1 MIWFMITIVWY
12 LDRTTMNT
20 MYSLQRKRES
30 HPCVWRSGH
39 GLYYISQWSHH
50 RKDRQ
55 HVPQICKW
63 ITVSYIST
71 SLIELCFICMFTD
84 SSIIIITTTAV
95 LKYLSLIFFVED
107 FEVTGLLKDE
117 ENVLR
122 VWIMSAVT
130 YASQK
135 SRTHTEYRVPPDC
148 PPPVQKG
155 ECHVNFI
162 RKVQTL

>member
-1 MIWFMITIVWY
+1 
-12 LDRTTMNT
+12 

-30 HPCVWRSGH
+30 RPSVWRSGH
-39 GLYYISQWSHH
+39 SLYNFSQWSHH

-55 HVPQICKW
+55 HVPQICKL
-63 ITVSYIST
+63 ITVSYLSA
-71 SLIELCFICMFTD
+71 SFIELCFICMFTG
-84 SSIIIITTTAV
+84 IIIITTTAV
-95 LKYLSLIFFVED
+95 LKYLSLIIFFED

-135 SRTHTEYRVPPDC
+135 RHAHTEYRVPPDC